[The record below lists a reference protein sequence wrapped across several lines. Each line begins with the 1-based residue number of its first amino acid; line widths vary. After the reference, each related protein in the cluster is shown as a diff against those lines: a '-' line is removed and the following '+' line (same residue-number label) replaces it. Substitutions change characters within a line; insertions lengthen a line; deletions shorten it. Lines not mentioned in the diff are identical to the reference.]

1 MNSRTGGPVF
11 SRAAALGLALLLS
24 PDAFAAGAAASRL
37 ASTRMTLRGTDLP
50 LANVLN
56 QIARSAQLA
65 LVVDKD
71 VRLDRTVSS
80 PQLDDQPLDTA
91 LSVVLTPLGY
101 SYGVDEERKF
111 LRVFVYESRTFK
123 VNMPTVIQDWT
134 ASIASAGS
142 SAGGGGDPLGA
153 RIGLS
158 ARTDTTGIW
167 EEVDKSLSRLMG
179 GDGGSGGG
187 NAQGGGQ
194 GDAKAG
200 APREMGAFSV
210 NRVAGFVTV
219 RALPAVM
226 PAIESYFEA
235 LNEEMGR
242 EVAIEAKILQVDF
255 NDSKAASVDW
265 NLLAAR
271 LGQNAFVSG
280 NVPGT
285 NLLAAGTSPFVRV
298 SGRAGDAF
306 IRALE
311 EQGKVSVMAQPT
323 LALGNNLPAII
334 ELSRVIGYVSQQQ
347 TTVVQNAAAQ
357 VTVQTSSLS
366 DGLIISMLPRVLPDG
381 EVSLALATVLQDVL
395 EIRRENFSN
404 SFVELPRTARRSYNG
419 VVRARLNETLVI
431 GGLITTRKEEST
443 TGLPF
448 LSRIPVLG
456 WLFGG
461 NRFVDKKSELIIA
474 VTPREVKGVPAA
486 APVPVRLEPGN
497 D

>member
-1 MNSRTGGPVF
+1 MNRRTGGPV
-11 SRAAALGLALLLS
+11 SPRAAVLAAALLFAPSALAG
-24 PDAFAAGAAASRL
+24 GAAASRL
-37 ASTRMTLRGTDLP
+37 ASTRMTLRGSDLP

-71 VRLDRTVSS
+71 VRLDRVVAS

-91 LSVVLTPLGY
+91 LAVVLTPLGY
-101 SYGVDEERKF
+101 SYGVDEERKH
-111 LRVFVYESRTFK
+111 LRVFVYETRTFK
-123 VNMPTVIQDWT
+123 VSMPTVVQDWT
-134 ASIASAGS
+134 ASISN
-142 SAGGGGDPLGA
+142 AGGSGAGAGGDVLGA
-153 RIGLS
+153 RVGLS

-167 EEVDKSLSRLMG
+167 EEVEKSLGRLMG
-179 GDGGSGGG
+179 GE
-187 NAQGGGQ
+187 AQGQQQGQ
-194 GDAKAG
+194 GGEAKAG
-200 APREMGAFSV
+200 APRDMGAFSV

-226 PAIESYFEA
+226 PSVESYFDA

-242 EVAIEAKILQVDF
+242 EVSIEAKVLQVDF
-255 NDSKAASVDW
+255 NDSKSASVDW

-271 LGQNAFVSG
+271 MGQNAFIAGGMPGSNLVS
-280 NVPGT
+280 
-285 NLLAAGTSPFVRV
+285 AGTTPFLRV

-311 EQGKVSVMAQPT
+311 EQGKVEVMAQPT

-334 ELSRVIGYVSQQQ
+334 ELARVQAYVSQQQ
-347 TTVVQNAAAQ
+347 TTVVQGTSAAQ

-395 EIRRENFSN
+395 EIRRENFSQ

-431 GGLITTRKEEST
+431 GGLITTRKEESR

-456 WLFGG
+456 FLFGG
-461 NRFVDKKSELIIA
+461 NRYVDRKSELILA
-474 VTPREVKGVPAA
+474 VTPREVKGVPAV

>member
-1 MNSRTGGPVF
+1 VNPRTGGPVF
-11 SRAAALGLALLLS
+11 CRAAALGLALLVS

-71 VRLDRTVSS
+71 VRLDRTVAS

-111 LRVFVYESRTFK
+111 LRVFVYETRTFK
-123 VNMPTVIQDWT
+123 VTMPTVVQDWS

-167 EEVDKSLSRLMG
+167 EEVDKSLNRLMG
-179 GDGGSGGG
+179 GDGGGSG
-187 NAQGGGQ
+187 NQGGGQ
-194 GDAKAG
+194 AEAKAG

-210 NRVAGFVTV
+210 NRIAGFVTV

-226 PAIESYFEA
+226 PAIESYFDA

-285 NLLAAGTSPFVRV
+285 NLLAAGSSPFVRV

-334 ELSRVIGYVSQQQ
+334 ELSRVLGYVSQQQ

-381 EVSLALATVLQDVL
+381 EVSLALATVL
-395 EIRRENFSN
+395 
-404 SFVELPRTARRSYNG
+404 
-419 VVRARLNETLVI
+419 
-431 GGLITTRKEEST
+431 
-443 TGLPF
+443 
-448 LSRIPVLG
+448 
-456 WLFGG
+456 
-461 NRFVDKKSELIIA
+461 
-474 VTPREVKGVPAA
+474 
-486 APVPVRLEPGN
+486 
-497 D
+497 

>member
-1 MNSRTGGPVF
+1 VNPRTGGPVF
-11 SRAAALGLALLLS
+11 CRAAALGLALLVS

-71 VRLDRTVSS
+71 VRLDRTVAS

-111 LRVFVYESRTFK
+111 LRVFVYETRTFK
-123 VNMPTVIQDWT
+123 VTMPTVVQDWS

-142 SAGGGGDPLGA
+142 LAGGGGDPLGA

-167 EEVDKSLSRLMG
+167 EEVDKSLNRLMG
-179 GDGGSGGG
+179 GDGGGSG
-187 NAQGGGQ
+187 NQGGGQ
-194 GDAKAG
+194 AEAKAG

-210 NRVAGFVTV
+210 NRIAGFVTV

-226 PAIESYFEA
+226 PAIESYFDA

-285 NLLAAGTSPFVRV
+285 NLLAAGSSPFVRV

-334 ELSRVIGYVSQQQ
+334 ELSRVLGYVSQQQ

-486 APVPVRLEPGN
+486 ASVPVRMESGN

>member
-11 SRAAALGLALLLS
+11 SRAAALGLALLVT
-24 PDAFAAGAAASRL
+24 PHAHAAGAAASRL

-71 VRLDRTVSS
+71 VRLDRTVAS

-111 LRVFVYESRTFK
+111 LRVFVYETRTFK
-123 VNMPTVIQDWT
+123 VTMPTVIQDWT

-142 SAGGGGDPLGA
+142 SAGGGSDPLGA

-158 ARTDTTGIW
+158 SRTDTTGIW
-167 EEVDKSLSRLMG
+167 EEVEKSLNRLMG
-179 GDGGSGGG
+179 GGEATSGGG
-187 NAQGGGQ
+187 GQ
-194 GDAKAG
+194 QADAKAG
-200 APREMGAFSV
+200 APKEMGAFSV

-226 PAIESYFEA
+226 PAIESYFDA

-280 NVPGT
+280 NVPGS
-285 NLLAAGTSPFVRV
+285 NLVSASTSPFVRV

-334 ELSRVIGYVSQQQ
+334 ELSRVLGYVSSQQ

>member
-1 MNSRTGGPVF
+1 VKSRTGRPVF
-11 SRAAALGLALLLS
+11 SQAAALGLALLVA
-24 PDAFAAGAAASRL
+24 PDAPAAGAAASRL

-101 SYGVDEERKF
+101 SYGVDEDRKF

-167 EEVDKSLSRLMG
+167 EEVDKSLNRLMG
-179 GDGGSGGG
+179 GDPGGGSS
-187 NAQGGGQ
+187 AQGGGQ
-194 GDAKAG
+194 ADAKAG

-226 PAIESYFEA
+226 PAIESYFDA

-280 NVPGT
+280 NVPGS
-285 NLLAAGTSPFVRV
+285 NLLASGTSPFVRV

-334 ELSRVIGYVSQQQ
+334 ELSRVLGYVSQQQ

-448 LSRIPVLG
+448 LSRIPVMG

-486 APVPVRLEPGN
+486 APVPVRLESGN

>member
-1 MNSRTGGPVF
+1 VNPRTGGPVF
-11 SRAAALGLALLLS
+11 CRAAALGLALLVS

-71 VRLDRTVSS
+71 VRLDRTVAS

-111 LRVFVYESRTFK
+111 LRVFVYETRTFK
-123 VNMPTVIQDWT
+123 VTMPTVVQDWS

-167 EEVDKSLSRLMG
+167 EEVDKSLNRLMG
-179 GDGGSGGG
+179 GDGGGSG
-187 NAQGGGQ
+187 NQGGGQ
-194 GDAKAG
+194 AEAKAG

-210 NRVAGFVTV
+210 NRIAGFVTV

-226 PAIESYFEA
+226 PAIESYFDA

-285 NLLAAGTSPFVRV
+285 NLLAAGSSPFVRV

-334 ELSRVIGYVSQQQ
+334 ELSRVLGYVSQQQ

-486 APVPVRLEPGN
+486 ASVPVRMESGN

>member
-1 MNSRTGGPVF
+1 
-11 SRAAALGLALLLS
+11 
-24 PDAFAAGAAASRL
+24 
-37 ASTRMTLRGTDLP
+37 MTLRGSDLP
-50 LANVLN
+50 LASVLN

-71 VRLDRTVSS
+71 VRLDRMVAS

-91 LSVVLTPLGY
+91 LAVVLTPLGY
-101 SYGVDEERKF
+101 SYGVDEERKH
-111 LRVFVYESRTFK
+111 LRVFVYETRTFK
-123 VNMPTVIQDWT
+123 VTMPTVVQDWS

-167 EEVDKSLSRLMG
+167 EEVDKSLNRLMG
-179 GDGGSGGG
+179 GDGGGSG
-187 NAQGGGQ
+187 NQGGGQ
-194 GDAKAG
+194 AEAKAG

-210 NRVAGFVTV
+210 NRIAGFVTV

-226 PAIESYFEA
+226 PAIESYFDA

-285 NLLAAGTSPFVRV
+285 NLLAAGSSPFVRV

-334 ELSRVIGYVSQQQ
+334 ELSRVLGYVSQQQ

-486 APVPVRLEPGN
+486 ASVPVRMESGN

>member
-1 MNSRTGGPVF
+1 MNPRTGGPVF
-11 SRAAALGLALLLS
+11 CRAAALGLALLVS

-71 VRLDRTVSS
+71 VRLDRTVAS

-111 LRVFVYESRTFK
+111 LRVFVYETRTFK
-123 VNMPTVIQDWT
+123 VTMPTVVQDWS

-167 EEVDKSLSRLMG
+167 EEVDKSLNRLMG
-179 GDGGSGGG
+179 GDGGGSG
-187 NAQGGGQ
+187 NQGGGQ
-194 GDAKAG
+194 AEAKAG

-210 NRVAGFVTV
+210 NRIAGFVTV

-226 PAIESYFEA
+226 PAIESYFDA

-285 NLLAAGTSPFVRV
+285 NLLAAGSSPFVRV

-334 ELSRVIGYVSQQQ
+334 ELSRVLGYVSQQQ

-486 APVPVRLEPGN
+486 ASVPVRMESGN

>member
-1 MNSRTGGPVF
+1 MNPRTGGPVF
-11 SRAAALGLALLLS
+11 SRAAALGMALLLS

-71 VRLDRTVSS
+71 VRLDRTVAS

-111 LRVFVYESRTFK
+111 LRVFVYETRTFK
-123 VNMPTVIQDWT
+123 VNMPTVVQDWS

-167 EEVDKSLSRLMG
+167 EEVDKSLNRLMG
-179 GDGGSGGG
+179 GDPGGP
-187 NAQGGGQ
+187 QQGGQ

-226 PAIESYFEA
+226 PAIESYFDA

-285 NLLAAGTSPFVRV
+285 SLMSAASSPFIRV

-311 EQGKVSVMAQPT
+311 EQGKVNVMAQPT

-334 ELSRVIGYVSQQQ
+334 ELSRVLGYVSQQQ

-461 NRFVDKKSELIIA
+461 NRFVDRKSELVIA

-486 APVPVRLEPGN
+486 AQVPVRLEPGN